1 MINNI
6 NSYDLLLL
14 ANKEY
19 SKHIDQN
26 SELFINITSDAIYY
40 KKQIKNKINKLL
52 DSYIDS
58 SVNINKLNNN
68 TTKYKNHFHYFLIS
82 LIDYLKYEEMKK
94 LIFNDL
100 SGVTNHNININT
112 NDLSNNNIINL
123 DKTFINYKNKKDK
136 INNLNNFVNKK
147 KKDNKNII
155 LPRKRL

>member
-14 ANKEY
+14 TNKEY
-19 SKHIDQN
+19 CKHIHENND
-26 SELFINITSDAIYY
+26 SFINITNDAIYY

-52 DSYIDS
+52 DSYVDS

-112 NDLSNNNIINL
+112 YDLSNNNIINL
-123 DKTFINYKNKKDK
+123 DKTLINYKNKKDK

-147 KKDNKNII
+147 NKNNKNII